1 MQYLHNSKHTGR
13 ARALRKNSTE
23 QENHLRYD
31 FLSTYPARFHRQ
43 ATVDRYIVD
52 FYCAKAKLVIEID
65 GSQHY
70 MDEGIE
76 YDIERSKV
84 LNSCGLSV
92 IRFSNREIDTE
103 FSAVCEHIH
112 NTEKDIL
119 GCDPYDGQ

>member
-1 MQYLHNSKHTGR
+1 
-13 ARALRKNSTE
+13 
-23 QENHLRYD
+23 
-31 FLSTYPARFHRQ
+31 
-43 ATVDRYIVD
+43 
-52 FYCAKAKLVIEID
+52 
-65 GSQHY
+65 